1 MFAGRNSAGVTVSL
15 VIETTPSLEES
26 LEASA
31 LTHASRRG
39 LLARRSPLLKLQ
51 GDAKLIAM
59 ARSGNPGA
67 FETIVDRYQGR
78 LLGFCRQMLG
88 STEDAE
94 DVLQEV
100 FVNAYRAM
108 LADERE
114 INLRPWLYR
123 IARNRCLNHLRK
135 PTADAQESMD
145 MVPAVE
151 ASSTAERAHN
161 REEFRQLLTDV
172 NKLPE
177 TQRSALLLREM
188 DALSYEEIA
197 DGDGHHGALGQVAA
211 GAGADLARRGEP
223 GPPADLRRGPGRA
236 LRSGRGPAQGLRPGS
251 PPRPRV
257 RRVRR
262 LPLPGPLQREGA
274 GGPLP
279 GRRRWS
285 RSRASS
291 PPSSASAGLA
301 AALGPLARRGGAGVA
316 GAARPAGAAG
326 AGAVGSVGAALGGGS
341 AAGGIG
347 AIGGAIGT
355 KAVAGVVTAA
365 VITAGVGAVEVKQ
378 NAGGPI
384 DHGAKI
390 SRQANPPHA
399 PALAP
404 AQVSEPQ
411 IATVEPEAAPPPAE
425 PAAEPTPQDPQAE
438 PAPEAAP
445 VTGGEDAGQPSAGEG
460 AVGTGGPT
468 GEGITV
474 ASPPAGATA
483 GAHGSGGGVV
493 VVTVGGS
500 AVAPLPRPPPAH
512 PPNPRPL
519 PLRLQRPNRRL
530 RPARRPPPA
539 PAPAPPKAKAPCPP
553 LRIPKPKPL
562 HPRTEPELPGD
573 RGRPSARRYPRPMT
587 LSRRIR
593 QVPANWRVSSSE

>member
-1 MFAGRNSAGVTVSL
+1 
-15 VIETTPSLEES
+15 

-108 LADERE
+108 LRDERE

-151 ASSTAERAHN
+151 ASSTAERVHN

-172 NKLPE
+172 KKLPE

-197 DGDGHHGALGQVAA
+197 AAMDTTVPSVKSLLVRARISLAEASQARLLTCGEVRVELSEAAEGLRKASAPVRRHVRECEECADFRTQIRSNEKALAALFPAGALFALKGFIASKLGFGSASGSTA
-211 GAGADLARRGEP
+211 GAGATSAG
-223 GPPADLRRGPGRA
+223 AA
-236 LRSGRGPAQGLRPGS
+236 
-251 PPRPRV
+251 
-257 RRVRR
+257 
-262 LPLPGPLQREGA
+262 A
-274 GGPLP
+274 GG
-279 GRRRWS
+279 
-285 RSRASS
+285 A
-291 PPSSASAGLA
+291 ASAG
-301 AALGPLARRGGAGVA
+301 
-316 GAARPAGAAG
+316 
-326 AGAVGSVGAALGGGS
+326 AVSSVGAALSGS
-341 AAGGIG
+341 STAGGIG

-365 VITAGVGAVEVKQ
+365 VLTAGAVKVEQQTETPVDPQAKVSHVRA
-378 NAGGPI
+378 NAP
-384 DHGAKI
+384 
-390 SRQANPPHA
+390 SA
-399 PALAP
+399 PAIAP
-404 AQVSEPQ
+404 AQVSAPQ
-411 IATVEPEAAPPPAE
+411 AVVSAPPVPA
-425 PAAEPTPQDPQAE
+425 PQAE
-438 PAPEAAP
+438 PAVEAAP
-445 VTGGEDAGQPSAGEG
+445 QEPTVEPAPAPSPIASEESAGQSSAGEETVGVGNPAAEAVTDATPQTG
-460 AVGTGGPT
+460 A
-468 GEGITV
+468 
-474 ASPPAGATA
+474 AA
-483 GAHGSGGGVV
+483 GAHGGTGTV

-500 AVAPLPRPPPAH
+500 PAPPPPTSPPATETPPPAEA
-512 PPNPRPL
+512 PPAEAEPPAGEAEASAPVAEPL
-519 PLRLQRPNRRL
+519 P
-530 RPARRPPPA
+530 
-539 PAPAPPKAKAPCPP
+539 
-553 LRIPKPKPL
+553 
-562 HPRTEPELPGD
+562 
-573 RGRPSARRYPRPMT
+573 
-587 LSRRIR
+587 
-593 QVPANWRVSSSE
+593 